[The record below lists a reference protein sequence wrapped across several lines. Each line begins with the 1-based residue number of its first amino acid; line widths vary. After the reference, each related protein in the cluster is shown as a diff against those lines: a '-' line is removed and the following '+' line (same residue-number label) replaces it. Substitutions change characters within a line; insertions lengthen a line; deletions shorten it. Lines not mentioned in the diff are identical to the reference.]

1 MTAKAI
7 FWTVMAILVVIVVP
21 ICMAMSIRQHLREK
35 KRGDG
40 SHRPGGVA
48 VGNAL
53 QELDRLVSRPSVEY
67 TIEAERALLKQEDD
81 RGGD

>member
-7 FWTVMAILVVIVVP
+7 FWILMAILVVIVVP
-21 ICMAMSIRQHLREK
+21 ICMAISVRQHLREK

-40 SHRPGGVA
+40 SGHPGRVA

-53 QELDRLVSRPSVEY
+53 QELDRLISRPSVEY
-67 TIEAERALLKQEDD
+67 TIEAETPLLKHEDD
-81 RGGD
+81 RGGN